1 MSSITSSEKEDPKI
15 KKITYIYEGP
25 EPVPENNC
33 KAYDWVSVNTTHM
46 DFILHKYAEKYKK
59 LKYITISINKRKQ
72 YISED
77 INIITDYF
85 KDHKEF
91 FTTCTIHKIIDIEF
105 SVDLDILI

>member
-1 MSSITSSEKEDPKI
+1 MSSLSDEHVAAVAAAYATIAAIAATRDPTADIIDITSGGAIAEI
-15 KKITYIYEGP
+15 CAFCQ
-25 EPVPENNC
+25 NN
-33 KAYDWVSVNTTHM
+33 SR
-46 DFILHKYAEKYKK
+46 KK